1 MLMHR
6 RDRFLRLVMVV
17 SATAVLG
24 APVIASAQTPAAGS
38 AATEGDVCI
47 YLQGKTDTP
56 EIGPLPCDTS
66 RRYMIGRSE
75 LGSSRI
81 PADSEFSSGPKSH
94 LDGGAPGATSTDSS
108 EPDGTS
114 ASPSS
119 DASSDRSIDT
129 EAP

>member
-1 MLMHR
+1 MLMLR

-66 RRYMIGRSE
+66 RRYMTGRS
-75 LGSSRI
+75 G
-81 PADSEFSSGPKSH
+81 FGKSH
-94 LDGGAPGATSTDSS
+94 LDGGAPGTTSTDSS

>member
-1 MLMHR
+1 MVK
-6 RDRFLRLVMVV
+6 RDRLLRLVMAV

-24 APVIASAQTPAAGS
+24 APVLASAEDAAAGS
-38 AATEGDVCI
+38 APSDGDVCI
-47 YLQGKTDTP
+47 YLQSKTDTP
-56 EIGPLPCDTS
+56 EIGPPPCDTS

-75 LGSSRI
+75 FGSSRI
-81 PADSEFSSGPKSH
+81 PADSEFSSGPRSH
-94 LDGGAPGATSTDSS
+94 LDGAASGVTPTDSS

-119 DASSDRSIDT
+119 DAGADRSIDA

>member
-1 MLMHR
+1 MLMLR

-66 RRYMIGRSE
+66 RRYMIGQSGF
-75 LGSSRI
+75 GSSRI
-81 PADSEFSSGPKSH
+81 PADS
-94 LDGGAPGATSTDSS
+94 TSTDSS

-119 DASSDRSIDT
+119 DANSDRSIDT

>member
-1 MLMHR
+1 MR
-6 RDRFLRLVMVV
+6 KRDRFLRLVMVV
-17 SATAVLG
+17 SVTAVLG
-24 APVIASAQTPAAGS
+24 APVVASAEDPAAGD
-38 AATEGDVCI
+38 GDVCI

-94 LDGGAPGATSTDSS
+94 LDGTGSAATATESS
-108 EPDGTS
+108 EPAGTS

-119 DASSDRSIDT
+119 EATSDRSIDT

>member
-1 MLMHR
+1 MLMLR

-75 LGSSRI
+75 LGSARM
-81 PADSEFSSGPKSH
+81 PADSEFSSGPKSY
-94 LDGGAPGATSTDSS
+94 LDGAASGATATDSA
-108 EPDGTS
+108 EPTGTS

-119 DASSDRSIDT
+119 DASGERSGET

>member
-1 MLMHR
+1 MLMLR

-38 AATEGDVCI
+38 AATEGDVCV
-47 YLQGKTDTP
+47 YLDGKTDTP

-66 RRYMIGRSE
+66 RRYMTGRS
-75 LGSSRI
+75 G
-81 PADSEFSSGPKSH
+81 FGSSGPKSH
-94 LDGGAPGATSTDSS
+94 LDGGAPAATSTDSS